1 MAESMMSRRLVNDQ
15 FGLYFLA
22 VLDLTRQNLLATQQ
36 MVEAIALQDLL
47 SSVIQTD
54 MNGDHFIGDSELNM
68 LAFRL
73 QQIEGVPFSGEELCT
88 RFARWPGTKN
98 LRSLVDC
105 VRTLYIEKRRE
116 QVAAKEAHQTERLP
130 RQLGTH
136 LLWNDKMS
144 YGVKIAHGVKA

>member
-1 MAESMMSRRLVNDQ
+1 MEESMTSRRLVKQQ
-15 FGLYFLA
+15 FEFHLM
-22 VLDLTRQNLLATQQ
+22 VMINLTRQNLLATQQ
-36 MVEAIALQDLL
+36 LVEAIALQDLL

-73 QQIEGVPFSGEELCT
+73 QQIEGVPFTGEELCT
-88 RFARWPGTKN
+88 RFAKWPTRN

-116 QVAAKEAHQTERLP
+116 QVAAKEAQQSERLP
-130 RQLGTH
+130 RQLGAH